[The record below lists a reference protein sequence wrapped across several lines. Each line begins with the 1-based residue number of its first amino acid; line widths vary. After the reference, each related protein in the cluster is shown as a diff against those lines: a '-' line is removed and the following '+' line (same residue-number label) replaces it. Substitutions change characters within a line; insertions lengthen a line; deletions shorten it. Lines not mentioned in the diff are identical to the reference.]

1 MKPMTVIGSATIQ
14 SQGHT
19 SVHLTTCIDL
29 SSGNQKLYMSQLHS
43 KQGIFFFSQFW
54 LDTVSFSV
62 FFFPPSILNKFN
74 QRDSELKRE
83 NMSKCW
89 EFWKYNFPNCAAW
102 RWQDDKGP
110 YNPVR
115 TQSCKITQLARA
127 IYVCYV
133 PSAKQVLLN
142 KWQIR

>member
-1 MKPMTVIGSATIQ
+1 MEPVTVIGSATWKPRW
-14 SQGHT
+14 G
-19 SVHLTTCIDL
+19 L
-29 SSGNQKLYMSQLHS
+29 SALDYLSRFIIRGPKAIHVPVTFQTGK
-43 KQGIFFFSQFW
+43 FFFQFW
-54 LDTVSFSV
+54 LDAISFSV
-62 FFFPPSILNKFN
+62 FFFSPSILNKFN

-83 NMSKCW
+83 NMSKCR

-102 RWQDDKGP
+102 CWQDDKGP
-110 YNPVR
+110 YNPVQ
-115 TQSCKITQLARA
+115 TQSCKITQLECA